1 MCARVFQF
9 LIAKVP
15 DMEAA
20 LTSQQIDDIIGK
32 VNIRYVLSATVR
44 FQLRKKDEYWRRDRS
59 TGCRIKLSQ

>member
-44 FQLRKKDEYWRRDRS
+44 F
-59 TGCRIKLSQ
+59 

>member
-32 VNIRYVLSATVR
+32 VNIRYVISAIYCEVLAT
-44 FQLRKKDEYWRRDRS
+44 QK
-59 TGCRIKLSQ
+59 GRILAS